1 MVVEAVVHRDIARI
15 CARSRSGQDLERDV
29 LLVPVP
35 AEIACVLRRIRMGTV
50 ICILSIKRQPD
61 I

>member
-1 MVVEAVVHRDIARI
+1 MIVEAVVHRDIARI

-35 AEIACVLRRIRMGTV
+35 VETTCVLRHVKMEAV
-50 ICILSIKRQPD
+50 ICILSIKGEPD